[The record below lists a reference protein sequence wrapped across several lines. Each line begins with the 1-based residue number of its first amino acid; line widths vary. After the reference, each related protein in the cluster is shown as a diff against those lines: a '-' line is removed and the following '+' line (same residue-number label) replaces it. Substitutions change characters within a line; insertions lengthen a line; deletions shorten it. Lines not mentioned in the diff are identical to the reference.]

1 MKTGREKE
9 MGFPPT
15 GFMPLRPGQLAT
27 LVTYLV
33 HDLQSLDLQSLP
45 ARGLPPGL
53 TLERMD
59 GGDVARYRRLHLG
72 VGTEYLWFSR
82 MRMGD
87 AALAAILDNPAVE
100 ALALVS
106 TANGRSRDLGQLE
119 LDFRDPGHVE
129 LEYFGLCAEAIGGGL
144 GVVLM
149 AEALHRARQAGAEAL
164 HVHTC
169 TFDHP
174 RALDF
179 YRRAGFRPIRRA
191 IEVLD
196 DPRLDG
202 TLPRGAAPSI
212 PVLEA
217 DQG

>member
-1 MKTGREKE
+1 
-9 MGFPPT
+9 
-15 GFMPLRPGQLAT
+15 
-27 LVTYLV
+27 
-33 HDLQSLDLQSLP
+33 
-45 ARGLPPGL
+45 LPPGF

-59 GGDVARYRRLHLG
+59 GAAVARYRRLHLA
-72 VGTEYLWFSR
+72 VGAEYLWFSR

-87 AALAAILDNPAVE
+87 AALAAILDNPAV
-100 ALALVS
+100 AAMALVS
-106 TANGRSRDLGQLE
+106 TAERTARDIGQLE

-129 LEYFGLCAEAIGGGL
+129 LEYFGLCAEAIGAGL
-144 GVVLM
+144 GVALI
-149 AEALHRARQAGAEAL
+149 AEALHRAKEGGAGAL

-169 TFDHP
+169 TLDHP

-202 TLPRGAAPSI
+202 TLPQNVAPSI
-212 PVLEA
+212 PVLKP